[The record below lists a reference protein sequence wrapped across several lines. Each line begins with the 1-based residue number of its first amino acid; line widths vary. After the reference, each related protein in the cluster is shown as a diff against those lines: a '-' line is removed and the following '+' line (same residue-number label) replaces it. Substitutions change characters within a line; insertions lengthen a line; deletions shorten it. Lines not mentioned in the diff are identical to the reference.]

1 MSSNK
6 HLNIFQTPFHNP
18 SIFQIRDKTRFDG
31 QLVDFCVPANSYF
44 PPPEMV
50 ELIERNMQ
58 DILKYYPDYSQVY
71 QECISDL
78 CGSPAE
84 NIVAANGITEVI
96 TILCRESRG
105 PILTSVPT
113 FGRWTDI
120 PPDFDIPVHYL
131 QRKKEN
137 AFQLSADEVIQ
148 AARETSASTVVISNP
163 NNPTGA
169 WFESDDIR
177 AIADALSDVDHIL
190 IDESFIEF
198 SDLESAERL
207 AMDSPNVIVVKSMG
221 KSLGW
226 HGIRLG
232 YAVAN
237 TELAEALRRKV
248 PYWNI
253 NGLAGFVLKNMWR
266 FKDEYQSSFA
276 KVAQDRDYM
285 FEQLQTIP
293 GLVTYPSKCN
303 FLFSELPR
311 GVSGKHVRDLLL
323 DHYGLVVRECSNK
336 VGSTEFYLRN
346 VVRRK
351 EQTDALV
358 NALGEVLATLQD
370 RTPAPQPEEAEG

>member
-18 SIFQIRDKTRFDG
+18 SIFQIRDKTRFTG

-44 PPPEMV
+44 PPKEMV
-50 ELIERNMQ
+50 SLIERNMQ
-58 DILKYYPDYSQVY
+58 DILKYYPDYSPVY
-71 QECISDL
+71 QDCIADL
-78 CGSPAE
+78 CGTPAE
-84 NIVAANGITEVI
+84 NIVVANGITEII

-120 PPDFDIPVHYL
+120 PPDFDIPVFYL

-137 AFQLSADEVIQ
+137 AFHLTADEVIRR
-148 AARETSASTVVISNP
+148 ARETSASTVVISNP

-169 WFESDDIR
+169 WFTGEEIR
-177 AIADALSDVDHIL
+177 AITEALTDVDHIL

-198 SDLESAERL
+198 SDLESAEAL
-207 AMDSPNVIVVKSMG
+207 AMNTDNVIVVKSMG

-237 TELAEALRRKV
+237 TRQAEALRRKV

-266 FKDEYQSSFA
+266 FKDEYQASFL

-285 FEQLQTIP
+285 FEQLQKVP
-293 GLVTYPSKCN
+293 GLITYPSKCN
-303 FLFSELPR
+303 FLFSELPP
-311 GVSGKHVRDLLL
+311 GVSGKQVRDLLL

-358 NALGEVLATLQD
+358 AALTDVLNALERERKVQAVEEV
-370 RTPAPQPEEAEG
+370 EG

>member
-44 PPPEMV
+44 PPTEM
-50 ELIERNMQ
+50 EALINRNMH
-58 DILKYYPDYSQVY
+58 DILKYYPDYAPVY
-71 QECISDL
+71 QDCIADL
-78 CGSPAE
+78 CEAPAE
-84 NIVAANGITEVI
+84 NIVVANGITEII

-120 PPDFDIPVHYL
+120 PPDFDIPVFYL

-137 AFQLSADEVIQ
+137 AFRLSADEVIKR
-148 AARETSASTVVISNP
+148 AREVSASTVVISNP

-169 WFESDDIR
+169 WFTGEEIR
-177 AIADALSDVDHIL
+177 AIAEALTDVDHIL

-198 SDLESAERL
+198 SDLESAESL
-207 AMDSPNVIVVKSMG
+207 AMNSDNVIVVKSMG

-237 TELAEALRRKV
+237 TLQAEALRRKV

-266 FKDEYQSSFA
+266 FKDEYRASFL
-276 KVAQDRDYM
+276 KVAEDRDYM
-285 FEQLQTIP
+285 FEQLQKVP
-293 GLVTYPSKCN
+293 GLITYPSKCN
-303 FLFSELPR
+303 FLFSELPK
-311 GVSGKHVRDLLL
+311 GVSGKRVRDLLL

-336 VGSTEFYLRN
+336 VGSTEYYLRN

-358 NALGEVLATLQD
+358 SALTDVLTALD
-370 RTPAPQPEEAEG
+370 REPQVPEAEGVAG